1 MNSRYGNKIL
11 ALIVFVIGIWSS
23 LPIQAAVREYWVA
36 AEKMSWD
43 YAPSGQNLINPD
55 AGLGVWGKSLKYT
68 KYRYIGYTD
77 GSYTIPLQ
85 QAEWMGILGPQLRG
99 AAWDT
104 IIVHFL
110 NKTDRPL
117 SMHPHGMHY
126 SKNEEG
132 ADGVSAGA
140 SVPPN
145 GSNIYRWAA
154 DEAAGPGPSD
164 PSTIVWLYH
173 SHVMV
178 GEEINLG
185 LIGTLVITRKG
196 MENSASN
203 PFPRDVDHEFI
214 SLFMSSTKK
223 TMRKAG

>member
-1 MNSRYGNKIL
+1 
-11 ALIVFVIGIWSS
+11 
-23 LPIQAAVREYWVA
+23 
-36 AEKMSWD
+36 
-43 YAPSGQNLINPD
+43 
-55 AGLGVWGKSLKYT
+55 
-68 KYRYIGYTD
+68 
-77 GSYTIPLQ
+77 
-85 QAEWMGILGPQLRG
+85 
-99 AAWDT
+99 
-104 IIVHFL
+104 
-110 NKTDRPL
+110 
-117 SMHPHGMHY
+117 MHPHGMHY

-203 PFPRDVDHEFI
+203 PFQRDVDHEFI
-214 SLFMSSTKK
+214 SLIMSSTKK